1 MCGAMAGEEDFQAT
15 IRADW
20 IRQEERRGRTIE
32 DPQAVADAAASAGRL
47 LVAMGE
53 QFDSPDLE
61 ELRQALEGCQGQL
74 GSVETLSPEARR
86 ELYFRIRDITRSLM
100 AKNPLM
106 AGRPIAFV
114 KRRRFICQMLHE
126 YIGYYFNYDGL
137 YGGGVF
143 VLEEPGLS
151 DRTRDLIAGRLPKG
165 NYATTAVSCDGRTVY
180 FAFIP
185 RADVPRDY
193 PSTGS
198 HKGMPAAKDVPEEL
212 NYYTPNRGCFQIYV
226 VDVDGSNLRQ
236 LTHGCEDNFSPCP
249 MPDGTVLFMSSRRG
263 GFCRCDNPYEP
274 VPTTTLH
281 SMNPDGS
288 NQRTLSYHE
297 TNEWQPAPLNDGR
310 IAYCRWDYVDRSA
323 AHFHGV
329 WACNPDG
336 SNPVA
341 LFGNYTKRV
350 SACYQPRAIPGSN
363 RIVFV
368 AGAHH
373 ADVGGSLV
381 LLDPARVHLNE
392 QSGEDD
398 FDCLEVLTPEVVFPE
413 APDQWPGSFYHS
425 PYPLSEDFYLVAF
438 SFEPLSGMGSGVLTD
453 SKTGLYYFDR
463 FGNMELLYRDPD
475 VSSMNAMPLAAPAPP
490 RTLPS
495 VLDPTLH
502 DEGEFFLA
510 DVKWSTL
517 PMPADRP
524 IRSLR
529 VFQLLPKSET
539 HMVNRPRIGYANAE
553 PARSLLGTVPVEK
566 DGSAYFRVP
575 AGKPICFQAVDGSGR
590 AVQGM
595 RTLTYVQPGERRSC
609 VGCHE
614 PSGTAPPRR
623 DAIALRRPPSVLQPG
638 PDGTEPM
645 SYVRLIQPVLNRS
658 CVGCHDG
665 SPGEGKS
672 DLALTGEPVD
682 TFTRSYESLRS
693 FIRKYEWGD
702 GSINQTVT
710 VPGRM
715 GADESP
721 LSAVL
726 GDETHR
732 GIELPQ
738 ADREKFFLWMDAN
751 APFYGAYSPQ
761 EQLAQQRGDAVP
773 VPAMQ

>member
-1 MCGAMAGEEDFQAT
+1 MAGEEGFQAA

-20 IRQEERRGRTIE
+20 IRQEERRGRTID
-32 DPQAVADAAASAGRL
+32 DPQAAADAAASAERL

-53 QFDSPDLE
+53 QFETLDLQE
-61 ELRQALEGCQGQL
+61 QREALQRCQRQL
-74 GSVETLSPEARR
+74 GSVESLSAEARG
-86 ELYFRIRDITRSLM
+86 ELYCRIREITRGVM

-106 AGRPIAFV
+106 AGRPVAFV
-114 KRRRFICQMLHE
+114 KRRRFICQVLHE

-137 YGGGVF
+137 HGGGVF
-143 VLEEPGLS
+143 VLEEPGVS
-151 DRTRDLIAGRLPKG
+151 DKTRDLIADRLPKG
-165 NYATTAVSCDGRTVY
+165 NYATPAVSYDGRTVY
-180 FAFIP
+180 FAYVP
-185 RADVPRDY
+185 RADVPRAH
-193 PSTGS
+193 PSTGN
-198 HKGMPAAKDVPEEL
+198 HIGMPAAEDVPETL
-212 NYYTPNRGCFQIYV
+212 NYYSPNRGCFQIYA

-236 LTHGCEDNFSPCP
+236 LTDGCEDNFSPCP
-249 MPDGTVLFMSSRRG
+249 MPDGTVFFMSSRRG
-263 GFCRCDNPYEP
+263 GFCRCDNPFEP
-274 VPTTTLH
+274 MPTTTLH
-281 SMNPDGS
+281 AMEPDGS

-350 SACYQPRAIPGSN
+350 SCCFQPRGVPGSN

-392 QSGEDD
+392 ESGEDD
-398 FDCLEVLTPEVVFPE
+398 FDCLEVLTPEVPFPE
-413 APDQWPGSFYHS
+413 TPDQWPGSFYHS
-425 PYPLSEDFYLVAF
+425 PWPLSEDFYLVAF
-438 SFEPLSGMGSGVLTD
+438 SFEPLPGMSSGVLTD

-475 VSSMNAMPLAAPAPP
+475 ISSMNAMPLNPPTAPHA
-490 RTLPS
+490 LPS

-502 DEGEFFLA
+502 GEGEFFLA

-529 VFQLLPKSET
+529 VFQILPKSET
-539 HMVNRPRIGYANAE
+539 HVANRPRIGYANAE
-553 PARSLLGTVPVEK
+553 PARALLGTVPVEE

-575 AGKPICFQAVDGSGR
+575 AGKPICFQAVDGEGR

-623 DAIALRRPPSVLQPG
+623 DALALRRPPSVLQPG

-665 SPGEGKS
+665 TPGEGKS

-682 TFTRSYESLRS
+682 TFTRSFESLRP

-726 GDETHR
+726 DDETHR
-732 GIELPQ
+732 AVALPQ

-751 APFYGAYSPQ
+751 APFYGTYSAR
-761 EQLAQQRGDAVP
+761 EQLAQQRGDAVA